1 MHHEREDNKMKSKNT
16 NIKKLTKQVVK
27 DMLKKDCGMRFL
39 GMTSTWN
46 EAGDKLK
53 RLEFDGCK
61 KPTFIKDQRNGDI
74 VISNWHRYMVCRK
87 GRTGHYIRLA
97 S

>member
-1 MHHEREDNKMKSKNT
+1 MKSKNIVPKKV
-16 NIKKLTKQVVK
+16 IKRVIK
-27 DMLKKDCGMRFL
+27 DILKNDSGIRFL
-39 GMTSTWN
+39 GTTSTWI

-61 KPTFIKDQRNGDI
+61 KPTFIKDQCNGDI
-74 VISNWHRYMVCRK
+74 VVSYWHKYVVCRK
-87 GRTGHYIRLA
+87 GRTGHYIKLA

>member
-1 MHHEREDNKMKSKNT
+1 MKSKNIVPEKV
-16 NIKKLTKQVVK
+16 IKRVVK
-27 DMLKKDCGMRFL
+27 DILKKDSGMRFL
-39 GMTSTWN
+39 GMTSTWI

-61 KPTFIKDQRNGDI
+61 KPTLIKDQCNGDI
-74 VISNWHRYMVCRK
+74 VISTWHEYMVCRK

>member
-1 MHHEREDNKMKSKNT
+1 MKTKNT
-16 NIKKLTKQVVK
+16 DIKKLTKRIVK
-27 DMLKKDCGMRFL
+27 DSLKKDSGMRFL
-39 GMTSTWN
+39 GTTSTWI

-61 KPTFIKDQRNGDI
+61 KPTFIKDQCNGDI
-74 VISNWHRYMVCRK
+74 VISRWHKYMVYRK
-87 GRTGHYIRLA
+87 GRTGHYISLA

>member
-1 MHHEREDNKMKSKNT
+1 MKTKNT
-16 NIKKLTKQVVK
+16 NIKKLTKGIVK
-27 DMLKKDCGMRFL
+27 DILKKDSGMRFL
-39 GMTSTWN
+39 GMTSTWI

-53 RLEFDGCK
+53 QLEFDGCK
-61 KPTFIKDQRNGDI
+61 KPTFIKDQCNGDI
-74 VISNWHRYMVCRK
+74 VISNCHKYVVCRK

>member
-1 MHHEREDNKMKSKNT
+1 MKTKNT
-16 NIKKLTKQVVK
+16 NIKKLTKGIVK
-27 DMLKKDCGMRFL
+27 EMKDCGMRFL
-39 GMTSTWN
+39 GTTSTWI

-61 KPTFIKDQRNGDI
+61 KPTFIKDQCNGDV
-74 VISNWHRYMVCRK
+74 VISNLHKYVVCRK
-87 GRTGHYIRLA
+87 GRTGHYLSLA